1 MEIPNKYVDKTV
13 LKACA
18 VLEASVDNIGRIS
31 WLGEDSDEDFD
42 IDNLVNRLTEMLVP
56 WAARMVDEKFATIIS
71 PSPGWSSKLWSFNST
86 SIAANSCRS
95 ELPSSTTGESGI
107 TGDD

>member
-1 MEIPNKYVDKTV
+1 MDIPNKYVDKTV

-42 IDNLVNRLTEMLVP
+42 IDDLVDRITEMLAL
-56 WAARMVDEKFATIIS
+56 WAARMVDEKVCDDHLALARLVTEAMVVQFFYDR
-71 PSPGWSSKLWSFNST
+71 GELL
-86 SIAANSCRS
+86 S
-95 ELPSSTTGESGI
+95 E
-107 TGDD
+107 